1 MYVCVLQV
9 RAKETINQLK
19 DEISNL
25 SKLVEK
31 GAGLSMGQETMVKEL
46 VKVNNN
52 STYKQLRHDYVVLS
66 SVLTRAYVIRSH
78 VTAHSA
84 ARWIQ
89 LCESSMPGSKPT
101 VVTDTAVAAA

>member
-1 MYVCVLQV
+1 MCMQV

-46 VKVNNN
+46 VKVITATLTTTPCLCNNV
-52 STYKQLRHDYVVLS
+52 Y
-66 SVLTRAYVIRSH
+66 
-78 VTAHSA
+78 
-84 ARWIQ
+84 
-89 LCESSMPGSKPT
+89 
-101 VVTDTAVAAA
+101 